1 MMSRLFSTSARAL
14 LYWTGFD
21 RSKLSERW
29 QSAVEKFTDPGG
41 GAEARLGKLKR
52 VDIKYR
58 DDNPVHQSHFNRD
71 DKAWVI
77 SAEISGENGRKV
89 CHIYDD
95 GSGTT
100 KKGEERR

>member
-1 MMSRLFSTSARAL
+1 
-14 LYWTGFD
+14 
-21 RSKLSERW
+21 
-29 QSAVEKFTDPGG
+29 
-41 GAEARLGKLKR
+41 
-52 VDIKYR
+52 
-58 DDNPVHQSHFNRD
+58 VHQSHFNRD

-77 SAEISGENGRKV
+77 SGEIFGENGRKV

>member
-1 MMSRLFSTSARAL
+1 MSRLFSTSARAFL
-14 LYWTGFD
+14 EWAGFD
-21 RSKLSERW
+21 RYKLSPKWR
-29 QSAVEKFTDPGG
+29 SAVERFTGPGG
-41 GAEARLGKLKR
+41 GAEARLGKLRR
-52 VDIKYR
+52 VDIKHR

-71 DKAWVI
+71 DKEWVI